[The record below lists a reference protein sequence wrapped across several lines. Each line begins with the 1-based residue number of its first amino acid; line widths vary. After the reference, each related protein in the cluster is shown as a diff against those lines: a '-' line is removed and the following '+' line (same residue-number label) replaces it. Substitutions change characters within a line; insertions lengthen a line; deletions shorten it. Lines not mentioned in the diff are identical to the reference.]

1 MTCFQFEDDSVTV
14 AGWGAV
20 RFRGPK
26 SPALMEGVI
35 KVVSNE
41 KCADKFKMFRKSE
54 SGKIILR
61 ILTFTLFSQN

>member
-1 MTCFQFEDDSVTV
+1 MISFQFEDDSVTV

-41 KCADKFKMFRKSE
+41 KCADKFKMFKKSE
-54 SGKIILR
+54 SSILMR
-61 ILTFTLFSQN
+61 EHFETS

>member
-1 MTCFQFEDDSVTV
+1 M

-20 RFRGPK
+20 KFRGPK

-41 KCADKFKMFRKSE
+41 KCEDKFKIFRKSE
-54 SGKIILR
+54 SMSWRSIYFDF
-61 ILTFTLFSQN
+61 LTFQ

>member
-1 MTCFQFEDDSVTV
+1 MTV

-26 SPALMEGVI
+26 SPALMEGGI

-54 SGKIILR
+54 SIKVER
-61 ILTFTLFSQN
+61 EF

>member
-1 MTCFQFEDDSVTV
+1 MTV

-54 SGKIILR
+54 SIRIIWR
-61 ILTFTLFSQN
+61 ILTFTLFQSKLMTRSCVPEI

>member
-1 MTCFQFEDDSVTV
+1 M

-20 RFRGPK
+20 KFRGPK

-41 KCADKFKMFRKSE
+41 KCEEKFKMFRKSE
-54 SGKIILR
+54 SISWRSIFLEFC
-61 ILTFTLFSQN
+61 TF

>member
-1 MTCFQFEDDSVTV
+1 MTV

-54 SGKIILR
+54 SGTIIWR
-61 ILTFTLFSQN
+61 ISTLTHFSQN

>member
-1 MTCFQFEDDSVTV
+1 M

-20 RFRGPK
+20 KFRGPK

-41 KCADKFKMFRKSE
+41 KCEDKFKMFRKSE
-54 SGKIILR
+54 SISWRSIYFD
-61 ILTFTLFSQN
+61 IWTFQSKSMTRSCVPGT